1 MGSSPDGKDS
11 IASQVIDEQ
20 HWPDMRVLILVA
32 NRAQKETSS
41 TDGMQRTVHTS
52 PLLAHRAAQLVE
64 PRMAAMEQA
73 LQARDFSTF
82 ARLTIQD
89 SNNFHACCLDTYP
102 PIIYLNQTSQHVIA
116 ALTAVNGVEGEGRE
130 VAAYTFDA
138 GPNAVVYCLEK
149 DVRQLLALFRALYGE
164 GEADGWV
171 YDPMG
176 LVAGGVDGLGV
187 AGVKAEWLAACGKGK
202 REGVQVHQVIVSRIG
217 GGAEIT
223 GRSHTF

>member
-1 MGSSPDGKDS
+1 
-11 IASQVIDEQ
+11 
-20 HWPDMRVLILVA
+20 MRVLILVA

-41 TDGMQRTVHTS
+41 TDGMQRSVDTS
-52 PLLAHRAAQLVE
+52 PLLAYRAAHLVE
-64 PRMAAMEQA
+64 PRMAAMERA
-73 LQARDFSTF
+73 LHARDFSTF

-116 ALTAVNGVEGEGRE
+116 SLTAVNAVEGEGSE

-138 GPNAVVYCLEK
+138 GPNAVVYCLDK
-149 DVRQLLALFRALYGE
+149 DVRQLLALFKALYGE
-164 GEADGWV
+164 GEADEWV

-176 LVAGGVDGLGV
+176 LVAGGD
-187 AGVKAEWLAACGKGK
+187 AKAAESVKGEWLAACGKGK
-202 REGVQVHQVIVSRIG
+202 REGVKVHQVIVSRIG

>member
-1 MGSSPDGKDS
+1 MGSSADGKDS

-41 TDGMQRTVHTS
+41 TDGMQRTVLTS

-64 PRMAAMEQA
+64 PRMAAMERA

-82 ARLTIQD
+82 ARLTMQD

-102 PIIYLNQTSQHVIA
+102 PIIYLNQTSQHIIA
-116 ALTAVNGVEGEGRE
+116 TLTSVNAIEGEGRE

-149 DVRQLLALFRALYGE
+149 DMRQLLALFKALYGQAE
-164 GEADGWV
+164 SDEWV

-176 LVAGGVDGLGV
+176 LVAGSGGDGVTS
-187 AGVKAEWLAACGKGK
+187 VKAEWLATCEKGK
-202 REGVQVHQVIVSRIG
+202 REGVKVHQVIVSRIG

>member
-1 MGSSPDGKDS
+1 MGSAADGRDS
-11 IASQVIDEQ
+11 IASQVIDEH

-41 TDGMQRTVHTS
+41 TDGMQRSVATS

-73 LQARDFSTF
+73 LHARDFSSF

-102 PIIYLNQTSQHVIA
+102 PIIYLNHTSQHVIA
-116 ALTAVNGVEGEGRE
+116 SLTTINSLEGEGQE

-149 DVRQLLALFRALYGE
+149 DVTALLALFKALYGE
-164 GEADGWV
+164 GESEGWV

-176 LVAGGVDGLGV
+176 LVAGGVHGV
-187 AGVKAEWLAACGKGK
+187 GGVKAEWLEACGKSK
-202 REGVQVHQVIVSRIG
+202 REGVKVHQVIVSRIG

>member
-1 MGSSPDGKDS
+1 MGTAADGKDS
-11 IASQVIDEQ
+11 IASQVVDEQ

-41 TDGMQRTVHTS
+41 TDGMQRTVATS

-73 LQARDFSTF
+73 LHARDFSAF

-102 PIIYLNQTSQHVIA
+102 PIIYINQTSQHVIA
-116 ALTAVNGVEGEGRE
+116 TLTAVNAIEGEGRE

-138 GPNAVVYCLEK
+138 GPNAVVYCQDK
-149 DVRQLLALFRALYGE
+149 HMRQLLALFKALYGQ
-164 GEADGWV
+164 GETDEWV

-176 LVAGGVDGLGV
+176 LVA
-187 AGVKAEWLAACGKGK
+187 AGEAEAGSVKAEWLAACGKGK
-202 REGVQVHQVIVSRIG
+202 KEGVKVHQVIVSRIG

-223 GRSHTF
+223 STSHTF